1 MRIITST
8 QNTPISANAP
18 ESPMPENTKHPA
30 LFDTVI
36 TSHRDIDVYYQDD
49 HMAMVA
55 KPADLLTVPGRGPD
69 KADCLISRIQENAPY
84 ARIVHRLDMATSGI
98 LVIAYT
104 PTAHRELSRQFQD
117 RETQKHYIAV
127 VNGDLVASTGKKSG
141 EVDLPLITDWPN
153 RPKQKVC
160 HESGKPSQTL
170 WQVIEHSD
178 DRTRV
183 KLTPITGRSHQLRVH
198 MLALGHPILGDNL
211 YACDEALAKSD
222 RLLLH
227 AEQLTVTHPVTQQ
240 PICAK
245 ARLDF

>member
-1 MRIITST
+1 MLEL
-8 QNTPISANAP
+8 AP
-18 ESPMPENTKHPA
+18 ET

-36 TSHRDIDVYYQDD
+36 DHYQEIDFYYRDE
-49 HMAMVA
+49 HMAMVS

-69 KADCLISRIQENAPY
+69 KADCLISRLQEQSPY

-127 VNGDLVASTGKKSG
+127 INGDLVASQGTTSG

-153 RPKQKVC
+153 RPKQKIC
-160 HESGKPSQTL
+160 FESGKPSQTL
-170 WQVIEHSD
+170 WEVLENSS

-198 MLALGHPILGDNL
+198 MLALGHPIIGDNL
-211 YACDEALAKSD
+211 YACEEALNKSD

-227 AEQLTVTHPVTQQ
+227 AEQLTVKHPVTQQ

-245 ARLDF
+245 AVLNF

>member
-1 MRIITST
+1 MPQASST
-8 QNTPISANAP
+8 N
-18 ESPMPENTKHPA
+18 
-30 LFDTVI
+30 LFDSVI
-36 TSHRDIDVYYQDD
+36 ERYQEIDFYYKDE
-49 HMAMVA
+49 HMAMVS
-55 KPADLLTVPGRGPD
+55 KPSGLLTVPGKGPD
-69 KADCLISRIQENAPY
+69 KADCLIARLQEQSPY
-84 ARIVHRLDMATSGI
+84 AKIVHRLDMATSGI

-127 VNGDLVASTGKKSG
+127 INGDLEASSGQTSG

-160 HESGKPSQTL
+160 FESGKPSQTL
-170 WQVIEHSD
+170 WSILDKSPEQNP

-198 MLALGHPILGDNL
+198 MLSLGHPILGDNL
-211 YACDEALAKSD
+211 YACEEALAKSP

-227 AEQLTVTHPVTQQ
+227 AEQLTVHHPITGEA
-240 PICAK
+240 ITAK
-245 ARLDF
+245 AEPEF

>member
-1 MRIITST
+1 
-8 QNTPISANAP
+8 
-18 ESPMPENTKHPA
+18 
-30 LFDTVI
+30 
-36 TSHRDIDVYYQDD
+36 
-49 HMAMVA
+49 MAMVS
-55 KPADLLTVPGRGPD
+55 KPSGLLTVPGKGPD
-69 KADCLISRIQENAPY
+69 KADCLIARLQEQSPY
-84 ARIVHRLDMATSGI
+84 AKIVHRLDMATSGI

-127 VNGDLVASTGKKSG
+127 INGDLEASSGQTSG

-160 HESGKPSQTL
+160 FESGKPSQTL
-170 WQVIEHSD
+170 WSILDKSPEQNP

-198 MLALGHPILGDNL
+198 MLSLGHPILGDNL
-211 YACDEALAKSD
+211 YACEEALAKSP

-227 AEQLTVTHPVTQQ
+227 AEQLTVHHPITGEA
-240 PICAK
+240 ITAK
-245 ARLDF
+245 AEPEF

>member
-1 MRIITST
+1 MTS
-8 QNTPISANAP
+8 ISP
-18 ESPMPENTKHPA
+18 SPTIFDDVIESH
-30 LFDTVI
+30 
-36 TSHRDIDVYYQDD
+36 HGIDFYYRDD
-49 HMAMVA
+49 HMAMVS
-55 KPADLLTVPGRGPD
+55 KPSGLLTVPGKGPD
-69 KADCLISRIQENAPY
+69 KADCLIARLQQDTPY

-117 RETQKHYIAV
+117 RETKKHYIAV
-127 VNGDLVASTGKKSG
+127 VNGNLYNTADALTGK
-141 EVDLPLITDWPN
+141 VDLPLITDWPN

-170 WQVIEHSD
+170 WEILEHSS
-178 DRTRV
+178 DRTRL

-211 YACDEALAKSD
+211 YACEEALNKSD

-227 AEQLTVTHPVTQQ
+227 A
-240 PICAK
+240 
-245 ARLDF
+245 

>member
-1 MRIITST
+1 MSDHAE
-8 QNTPISANAP
+8 TPP
-18 ESPMPENTKHPA
+18 

-36 TSHRDIDVYYQDD
+36 DSHQGIDFYYRDD

-55 KPADLLTVPGRGPD
+55 KPSGLLTVPGKGPD
-69 KADCLISRIQENAPY
+69 KADCLISRLQQDSPY

-104 PTAHRELSRQFQD
+104 PSAHRELSRQFQD
-117 RETQKHYIAV
+117 RETHKHYIAV
-127 VNGDLVASTGKKSG
+127 VNGDLVESTGDHSG

-160 HESGKPSQTL
+160 YESGKPSQTL
-170 WQVIEHSD
+170 WQVLEHSQ

-211 YACDEALAKSD
+211 YACEEALNKSD

-227 AEQLTVTHPVTQQ
+227 AEQLTVVHPITQH
-240 PICAK
+240 PLSAK
-245 ARLDF
+245 AQLEF

>member
-1 MRIITST
+1 
-8 QNTPISANAP
+8 
-18 ESPMPENTKHPA
+18 
-30 LFDTVI
+30 
-36 TSHRDIDVYYQDD
+36 
-49 HMAMVA
+49 MAMVS
-55 KPADLLTVPGRGPD
+55 KPSGLLTVPGKGPD
-69 KADCLISRIQENAPY
+69 KADCLIARLQEQSPY
-84 ARIVHRLDMATSGI
+84 AKIVHRLDMATSGI

-127 VNGDLVASTGKKSG
+127 INGDLEASSGQTSG

-160 HESGKPSQTL
+160 FESGKPSQTL
-170 WQVIEHSD
+170 WSILDKSPEQYP

-198 MLALGHPILGDNL
+198 MLSLGHPILGDNL
-211 YACDEALAKSD
+211 YACEEALAKSP

-227 AEQLTVTHPVTQQ
+227 AEQLTVHHPITGEVIT
-240 PICAK
+240 AK
-245 ARLDF
+245 AEPEF

>member
-1 MRIITST
+1 
-8 QNTPISANAP
+8 
-18 ESPMPENTKHPA
+18 
-30 LFDTVI
+30 
-36 TSHRDIDVYYQDD
+36 
-49 HMAMVA
+49 MAMVS
-55 KPADLLTVPGRGPD
+55 KPSGLLTVPGKGPD
-69 KADCLISRIQENAPY
+69 KADCLIARLQEQSPY
-84 ARIVHRLDMATSGI
+84 AKIVHRLDMATSGI

-127 VNGDLVASTGKKSG
+127 INGDLEASSGQTSG

-160 HESGKPSQTL
+160 FESGKPSQTL
-170 WQVIEHSD
+170 WSILDKSPKQNP

-198 MLALGHPILGDNL
+198 MLSLGHPILGDNL
-211 YACDEALAKSD
+211 YACEEALAKSP

-227 AEQLTVTHPVTQQ
+227 AEQLTVHHPITGEA
-240 PICAK
+240 ITAK
-245 ARLDF
+245 AEPEF

>member
-1 MRIITST
+1 MS
-8 QNTPISANAP
+8 QSSATN
-18 ESPMPENTKHPA
+18 
-30 LFDTVI
+30 LFDSVI
-36 TSHRDIDVYYQDD
+36 ERYQEIDFYYKDE
-49 HMAMVA
+49 HMAMVS
-55 KPADLLTVPGRGPD
+55 KPSGLLTVPGKGPD
-69 KADCLISRIQENAPY
+69 KADCLIARLQEQSPY
-84 ARIVHRLDMATSGI
+84 AKIVHRLDMATSGI

-127 VNGDLVASTGKKSG
+127 INGDLEASSGQTSG

-160 HESGKPSQTL
+160 FESGKPSQTL
-170 WQVIEHSD
+170 WSILDKSPEQNP

-198 MLALGHPILGDNL
+198 MLSLGHPILGDNL
-211 YACDEALAKSD
+211 YACEEALAKSP

-227 AEQLTVTHPVTQQ
+227 AEQLTVHHPITGEA
-240 PICAK
+240 ITAK
-245 ARLDF
+245 AEPEF

>member
-1 MRIITST
+1 MST
-8 QNTPISANAP
+8 EAVHSDPLSNAP
-18 ESPMPENTKHPA
+18 I
-30 LFDTVI
+30 FDTVI
-36 TSHRDIDVYYQDD
+36 DHYQGIDFYYRDE
-49 HMAMVA
+49 HLALVA
-55 KPADLLTVPGRGPD
+55 KPSGLLTVPGKGPD
-69 KADCLISRIQENAPY
+69 KADCLISRLQQQSPY

-127 VNGDLVASTGKKSG
+127 VNGDLVKTTGQMSG
-141 EVDLPLITDWPN
+141 EVNLPLITDWPN

-160 HESGKPSQTL
+160 HETGKPSQTL
-170 WQVIEHSD
+170 WQVLDHSSD
-178 DRTRV
+178 QTRV

-211 YACDEALAKSD
+211 YACDEALAKAD

-227 AEQLTVTHPVTQQ
+227 AEQLTVTHPITQA
-240 PICAK
+240 PLCAK